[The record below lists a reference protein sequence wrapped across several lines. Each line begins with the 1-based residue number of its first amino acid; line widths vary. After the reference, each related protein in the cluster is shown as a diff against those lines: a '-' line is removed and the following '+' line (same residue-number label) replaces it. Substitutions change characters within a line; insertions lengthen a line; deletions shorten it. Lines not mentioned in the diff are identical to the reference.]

1 MTAARREEIDSLREL
16 RLFRGMAEENFETL
30 LQPAFLQRF
39 PSHVILIR
47 QGDAADF
54 LHIVLD
60 GLLEHFA
67 VHDQREYGLFL
78 TGPGDVFPLA
88 SVVGERPCI
97 ASVRVVEPSQVL
109 MVPTGVFRAVFSRD
123 LAFAQAAALELA
135 ATCRQTTKELASQK
149 MRPSSERLANWI
161 LRQMAEGGH
170 GGTLTLRIDKRTL
183 ASLIG
188 TTPENLSRNFGI
200 LSGHGVSVRGRQIVV
215 EDAAALTAFATP
227 HPLMDDPAA

>member
-1 MTAARREEIDSLREL
+1 MTAAKREETDYLREL
-16 RLFRGMAEENFETL
+16 RLFRGISDDNFETL

-39 PSHVILIR
+39 PPHVVLIR
-47 QGDAADF
+47 QGDPADF

-67 VHDQREYGLFL
+67 VHEQREYGLFI
-78 TGPGDVFPLA
+78 TGPGEVFPLA
-88 SVVGERPCI
+88 SVIGERPCI
-97 ASVRVVEPSQVL
+97 ASVRVIEPSQVL
-109 MVPTGVFRAVFSRD
+109 MLPTGVFRTVFNRD
-123 LAFAQAAALELA
+123 PAFARAAAAELA
-135 ATCRQTTKELASQK
+135 ASSRETTKELASQK

-161 LRQMAEGGH
+161 LRQMVQDGED
-170 GGTLTLRIDKRTL
+170 GTLTLRIDKRTL

-200 LSGHGVSVRGRQIVV
+200 LSGHGVAVRGRQIVV
-215 EDAAALTAFATP
+215 EDAAALTAFAAP